1 MTESPTSYKKHR
13 TARRWAQAGWYAE
26 NKEGVAVRTARYRD
40 ENRDEINRKKREAH
54 AKSREGKVDK
64 RRKGMGGARHPSEP
78 HDKHGKIKGDDDKL
92 G

>member
-13 TARRWAQAGWYAE
+13 PQRRARQADYYEE
-26 NKEGVAVRTARYRD
+26 NKNTIAVSTARYRK

-64 RRKGMGGARHPSEP
+64 RFKGNGGIIPTNR
-78 HDKHGKIKGDDDKL
+78 GKYDRSKKGLTK
-92 G
+92 